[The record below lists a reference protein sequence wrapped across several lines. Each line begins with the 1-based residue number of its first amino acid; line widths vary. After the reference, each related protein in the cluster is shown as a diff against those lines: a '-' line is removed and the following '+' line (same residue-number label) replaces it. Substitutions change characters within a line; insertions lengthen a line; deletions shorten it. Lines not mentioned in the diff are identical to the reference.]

1 MFCVP
6 LSFRAVYY
14 ATLVTGKDSGSE
26 EDHMKQKDMTT
37 ILLMSVNFLCQSPMS
52 LRSRGKNNVS
62 MATAMEFTN
71 QA

>member
-52 LRSRGKNNVS
+52 LRSKEQCVHGNSDGVYEPS
-62 MATAMEFTN
+62 MS
-71 QA
+71 